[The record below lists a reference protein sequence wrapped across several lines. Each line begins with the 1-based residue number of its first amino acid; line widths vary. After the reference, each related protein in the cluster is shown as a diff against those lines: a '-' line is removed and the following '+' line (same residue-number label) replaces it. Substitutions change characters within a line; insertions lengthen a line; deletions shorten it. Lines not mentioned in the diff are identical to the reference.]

1 MIAIRRWFSFTSSRF
16 ELLQTCASRGVSLT
30 FHTSPPGF
38 PSSCDSVP
46 PGEGVGSTDWRVESS
61 RSLPTSQPP
70 HRSPFRHLTILFQT
84 SIGLARYADAP
95 CRPLD
100 ALISYLIRFLM
111 RRLPSEDGF
120 LFTSSR
126 LGLLR
131 TSVPERGVLLSDCT
145 STPGISSSFDLDLP
159 EQECDIAVT
168 PVPLR
173 SGSSI
178 AAFPF
183 PGPVSTAVFT
193 VPR

>member
-1 MIAIRRWFSFTSSRF
+1 
-16 ELLQTCASRGVSLT
+16 LLQTSALRGVSLNVP
-30 FHTSPPGF
+30 HLAPGF

-46 PGEGVGSTDWRVESS
+46 PGEGVGSTDWRFESS

-131 TSVPERGVLLSDCT
+131 TSVPERGVLLSDYT